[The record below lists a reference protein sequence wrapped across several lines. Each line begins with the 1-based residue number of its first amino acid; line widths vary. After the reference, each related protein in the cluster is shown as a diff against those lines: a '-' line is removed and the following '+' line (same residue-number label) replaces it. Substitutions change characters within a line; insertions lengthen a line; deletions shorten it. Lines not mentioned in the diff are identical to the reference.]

1 LAGQFLL
8 KMNFNPKLWWA
19 YIISYFKLVR
29 FENLFVIAMTQF
41 FVRIFLVGEK
51 ENWLVYI
58 ADIHLWLLTLSSLLI
73 TSAGYIIN
81 DYYDIKIDTINKP
94 GRIVIGRVLRR
105 RWVLFI
111 NVLLNFLG
119 IGLGFW
125 LSFAVGFINFTTA
138 FLLWLYSNQLKRLPF
153 VGNFTVAGLT
163 SVALLVVIVY
173 FYETP
178 HFLLVFTFAGF
189 AFLTSLIREIIKDM
203 IDVKGDATFGC
214 QTLPVVWG
222 IRRTKFVVYVLIGI
236 LLLLLLGFGLFLD
249 IHLIAY
255 ASVFVLLPLVWFV
268 FKLLRADTRNDFTY
282 LNQVC
287 KAIMLGGVTAMLL
300 L

>member
-1 LAGQFLL
+1 
-8 KMNFNPKLWWA
+8 MNFNPKLWWA
-19 YIISYFKLVR
+19 YISSYFKLVR

-51 ENWLVYI
+51 ENWLAYVS
-58 ADIHLWLLTLSSLLI
+58 DIHLWLLTLSSLLI

-81 DYYDIKIDTINKP
+81 DYYDVKIDTINKP
-94 GRIVIGRVLRR
+94 RRVVVGRVLRR

-163 SVALLVVIVY
+163 AVALLVIIVY
-173 FYETP
+173 IYETP
-178 HFLLVFTFAGF
+178 NFLLVFTFAGF

-222 IRRTKFVVYVLIGI
+222 IRRTKFVVYILIGMLV
-236 LLLLLLGFGLFLD
+236 LLLFGFGLFLD
-249 IHLIAY
+249 INLIAY

-268 FKLLRADTRNDFTY
+268 FKLLRADTRNDFSY

-287 KAIMLGGVTAMLL
+287 KAIMLGGVMAMLL